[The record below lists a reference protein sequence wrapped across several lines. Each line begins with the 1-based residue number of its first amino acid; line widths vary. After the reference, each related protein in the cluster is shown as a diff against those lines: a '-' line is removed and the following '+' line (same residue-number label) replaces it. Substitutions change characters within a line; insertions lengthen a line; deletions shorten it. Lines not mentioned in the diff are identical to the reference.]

1 MENRREEKKRACRR
15 RWGEQ
20 WCVEKRKGWRE
31 CCCVG
36 EEGEEGEEGEGGC
49 CCVGEKGERGRRG
62 EGDEECVEGVQRV
75 LRRECIECIK

>member
-15 RWGEQ
+15 RWREQ
-20 WCVEKRKGWRE
+20 WCVEKRKGWRG

-36 EEGEEGEEGEGGC
+36 EEGEQ
-49 CCVGEKGERGRRG
+49 G